1 MPGWRQ
7 LVSLINFCTVYYTT
21 QLVRCA
27 AFSFALIGL
36 VMLLRKT
43 LFSERTFFRGMLW
56 ALFLVIPFL
65 GRLKLFYENEA
76 VLKVT
81 WRITAVTASWLWV
94 DRIYMT
100 GILVDAICIFGKWLC
115 LQRTVAGM
123 EKVVFENICI
133 HVTDMNI
140 TPFTVGLLKPKI
152 VLPKVMVDSYSVEEL
167 KTIVQHEKT
176 HIRLGHL
183 WLGFA
188 WDILRCLLW
197 INPFLTVFQKYF
209 RADMEDICDRVCIQ
223 SSGNTA
229 HEYGLVLLK
238 SLRLLRSGQE
248 DVPPAATYAGE
259 KGFADMKRRMEKIAD
274 FRPYR
279 KGLCRSMAAVVFLMI
294 ASMLLA
300 VHTHSYARCNES
312 KDILV
317 GKYDGENEVV
327 SFDTEELS
335 RMISYDDRFVYVE
348 KEAFEKFLIENN
360 AEGDICIAF
369 GGFYKLPGL
378 FGMAEHCFYERNS
391 EDAIVK
397 IPYESI
403 KGNWYYELLK
413 ML

>member
-1 MPGWRQ
+1 MPDWRQ
-7 LVSLINFCTVYYTT
+7 LVGLINFCAAYYTT

-27 AFSFALIGL
+27 GFSFVLIGL
-36 VMLLRKT
+36 VMLFRKT
-43 LFSERTFFRGMLW
+43 IFSERTFFRGMSW

-76 VLKVT
+76 VLKAT
-81 WRITAVTASWLWV
+81 WRITAVTASWQWV
-94 DRIYMT
+94 DRIYMA
-100 GILVDAICIFGKWLC
+100 GILIAAVCIFGKL
-115 LQRTVAGM
+115 LRLRRNVAGM
-123 EKVVFENICI
+123 EKVMFENISI

-140 TPFTVGLLKPKI
+140 TPFSVGLFKPKI
-152 VLPKVMVDSYSVEEL
+152 ILPKVMVESYSVEEL
-167 KTIVQHEKT
+167 KSIVQHEQT

-183 WLGFA
+183 WFGFA

-197 INPFLTVFQKYF
+197 INPFLTVFQKHF
-209 RADMEDICDRVCIQ
+209 RADMENICDRVCIQ
-223 SSGNTA
+223 NSGKEA

-238 SLRLLRSGQE
+238 SLKLLSSGME
-248 DVPPAATYAGE
+248 DVPPAATYVGE
-259 KGFADMKRRMEKIAD
+259 KEFADMKRRMEEIAG

-279 KGLCRSMAAVVFLMI
+279 KMLCMGMAAGIFLI
-294 ASMLLA
+294 IVAVLLA

-312 KDILV
+312 RDILV

-327 SFDTEELS
+327 SCDTEELS
-335 RMISYDDRFVYVE
+335 RMISYDDEYVYV
-348 KEAFEKFLIENN
+348 KREAFEKFLIENN

-378 FGMAEHCFYERNS
+378 CGMAEHCFYERNS
-391 EDAIVK
+391 EDAVVK

-403 KGNWYYELLK
+403 KGNWYCELIK